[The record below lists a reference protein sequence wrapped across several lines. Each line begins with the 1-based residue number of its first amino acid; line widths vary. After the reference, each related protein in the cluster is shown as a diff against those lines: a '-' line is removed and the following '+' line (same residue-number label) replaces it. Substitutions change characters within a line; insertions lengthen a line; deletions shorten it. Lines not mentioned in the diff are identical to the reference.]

1 MGAAD
6 AGSGTGADRAS
17 ALTRASAEVDALLA
31 PEDAARA
38 ARHRIAAPR
47 GFVVQT
53 AYIPADRFTKT
64 SPSDWRGVAQET
76 LQRAAPS
83 ARVMAEALDTDV
95 AALEVPFDRMVEKL
109 RRQPIEDIRVDF
121 EDGLGWR
128 SDDVEDAL
136 AVRTARDLGS
146 VMAGEDT
153 ALACGLRMKGMGQ
166 VSRQRG
172 LRTLWTFCHELHGSA
187 GIPEGFR
194 ITLPK
199 VTCVAEV
206 TAMARACDR
215 LEESLGLA
223 RGTLGFEIQIETP
236 DAVIDVDGTIPIPRM
251 IEASEGR
258 CRGLHFGTYDY
269 TTSNAIAAQWQG
281 MSHPAADFAK
291 SFMQV
296 SANALG
302 VPVAD
307 GSSIEIPQ
315 GDIPAVHA
323 AWRTHFGL
331 VRRGLRRGFYQG
343 WDLHG
348 AQLPTRYLAVYDFF
362 LAGLPAAG
370 RRLANYCAGAETGVL
385 DEPATAR
392 SLAGFLM
399 RGWQSGALTEDELRD
414 ASGLTLTQIADYA
427 EVPAP

>member
-1 MGAAD
+1 
-6 AGSGTGADRAS
+6 
-17 ALTRASAEVDALLA
+17 
-31 PEDAARA
+31 
-38 ARHRIAAPR
+38 
-47 GFVVQT
+47 
-53 AYIPADRFTKT
+53 
-64 SPSDWRGVAQET
+64 
-76 LQRAAPS
+76 
-83 ARVMAEALDTDV
+83 
-95 AALEVPFDRMVEKL
+95 
-109 RRQPIEDIRVDF
+109 
-121 EDGLGWR
+121 
-128 SDDVEDAL
+128 
-136 AVRTARDLGS
+136 
-146 VMAGEDT
+146 
-153 ALACGLRMKGMGQ
+153 MKGMGQ

-172 LRTLWTFCHELHGSA
+172 LRTLWTFCHELHSSA

-199 VTCVAEV
+199 VTSVAEV
-206 TAMARACDR
+206 TAMTLACDR

-251 IEASEGR
+251 IEATEGR

-370 RRLANYCAGAETGVL
+370 RRLANYSAGAETGVL